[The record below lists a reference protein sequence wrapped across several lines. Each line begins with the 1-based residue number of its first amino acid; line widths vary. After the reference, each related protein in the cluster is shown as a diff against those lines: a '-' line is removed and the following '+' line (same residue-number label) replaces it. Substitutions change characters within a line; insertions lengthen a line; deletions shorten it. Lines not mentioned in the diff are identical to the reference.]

1 VFAAFAFGTWL
12 AVKRARTEMVDSGLV
27 MDLVVWILI
36 SSLIG
41 ARFTYVIFHL
51 NEFQGR
57 WLDTISPI
65 QSDGTV
71 GIAGLVVIGGIVFAV
86 ITSIWYL
93 RRKNIPYFK
102 MMDIMVPSL
111 AFGIG
116 LGRVGCYF
124 NGCCFGHPTESIF
137 GIVFPSTCLAGSVYP
152 GQAIHPT
159 QLYALVYSFAIG
171 VALLMR
177 TGSRRFTGELFSLFF
192 VVYGIARFIN
202 ESLRYYREGM
212 ILTKFG
218 ESSFTISM
226 FLSIVLMI
234 FGITL
239 YINLNKPIRRR
250 GKR

>member
-1 VFAAFAFGTWL
+1 MFAAFAFGTWL
-12 AVKRARTEMVDSGLV
+12 AVRRARSEMVDSGLV

-36 SSLIG
+36 SSLVG

-51 NEFQGR
+51 DEFRGR
-57 WLDTISPI
+57 WLDTVSPI
-65 QSDGTV
+65 QSDGTL

-93 RRKNIPYFK
+93 GRKNIPYFK

-116 LGRVGCYF
+116 LGRIGCFF
-124 NGCCFGHPTESIF
+124 NGCCFGHPTESLI

-152 GQAIHPT
+152 GQAIRPT

-171 VALLMR
+171 IILLLR
-177 TGSRRFTGELFSLFF
+177 TGSKRFEGELFGLFF
-192 VVYGIARFIN
+192 VFYGVARFIN
-202 ESLRYYREGM
+202 ESLRYYRESM
-212 ILTKFG
+212 ILGKFG
-218 ESSFTISM
+218 EFSFTISM
-226 FLSIVLMI
+226 LLSLIMLT
-234 FGITL
+234 FGIAIYFKL
-239 YINLNKPIRRR
+239 DKPVRRH

>member
-1 VFAAFAFGTWL
+1 
-12 AVKRARTEMVDSGLV
+12 

-41 ARFTYVIFHL
+41 ARFMYVAFHL
-51 NEFQGR
+51 SEFRGR

-93 RRKNIPYFK
+93 GRKNIPYFK

-116 LGRVGCYF
+116 LGRVGCFF
-124 NGCCFGHPTESIF
+124 NGCCFGHPTDSIF
-137 GIVFPSTCLAGSVYP
+137 GIVFPSACLAGSVYP

-171 VALLMR
+171 IFLLLR
-177 TGSRRFTGELFSLFF
+177 SRSRRFTGELFSLFF
-192 VVYGIARFIN
+192 ILYGMARFIN
-202 ESLRYYREGM
+202 ETLRYYRKGM
-212 ILTKFG
+212 ILGSFG

-226 FLSIVLMI
+226 LLSMI
-234 FGITL
+234 MVILGIGL
-239 YINLNKPIRRR
+239 YVRQTRQNMQIRRR